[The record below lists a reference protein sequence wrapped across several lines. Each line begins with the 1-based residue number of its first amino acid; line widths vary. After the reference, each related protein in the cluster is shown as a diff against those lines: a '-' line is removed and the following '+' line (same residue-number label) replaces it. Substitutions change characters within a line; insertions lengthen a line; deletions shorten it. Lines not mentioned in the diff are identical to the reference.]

1 MSEELEQQLTLAR
14 RQLDAVHQI
23 SAALHSVT
31 HLDTLQRLALE
42 TMRDVVE
49 ADAGSL
55 MLHDPER
62 NALVF
67 ALVLG
72 PVADKLTGMAL
83 DLSTKP
89 GIAGQVFLTGNAN
102 VTNNVAQNTKHSRAQ
117 DSMTGYQTASLMTV
131 PLRLRDGAPIGVVQ
145 LVNKRSGPFDEGDVA
160 VVDMM
165 GSLVALAMENSRMAE
180 EAKMAAI
187 ARSVGEISHDIGN
200 MLTHVLP
207 YVQSLAGCIE
217 DVRTGKPDAID
228 YLEGFYL
235 EVCEHVAE
243 GVQQVQARTREI
255 ARAIKGEV
263 SPPEF
268 ASGSP
273 WRMAQRVRQS
283 LAGPAEQHGIILNV
297 EGDAELEAIL
307 DAERLFHAVYN
318 LANNALAETPPG
330 GHITLTVEGDADADW
345 YNILIAD
352 TGKGM
357 PPAVLARMF
366 TDAIQSTK
374 AGGTGLGT
382 RIARRVV
389 EQHGGKASVQ
399 SALGE
404 GTTIILRLPLRPP
417 EA

>member
-1 MSEELEQQLTLAR
+1 MSEERELQLAR

-31 HLDTLQRLALE
+31 HLETLQRLALE

-55 MLHDPER
+55 LVHDPER

-89 GIAGQVFLTGNAN
+89 GIAGQVFLSGTAN
-102 VTNNVAQNTKHSRAQ
+102 IANHVAHHSGHSTAQ
-117 DSMTGYQTASLMTV
+117 DSKTGYQTDSLITV
-131 PLRLRDGAPIGVVQ
+131 PLRLRGGAPIGVVQ
-145 LVNKRSGPFDEGDVA
+145 LVNKRSGPFDAGDVA
-160 VVDMM
+160 VVDVM

-180 EAKMAAI
+180 EAKMAAV
-187 ARSVGEISHDIGN
+187 ARSIGEISHDIGN

-217 DVRTGKPDAID
+217 DVRAEKPNALDC
-228 YLEGFYL
+228 LEEFYL

-255 ARAIKGEV
+255 ARAIKGEIA
-263 SPPEF
+263 PMEF
-268 ASGSP
+268 APGLP
-273 WRMAQRVRQS
+273 FKMLQRVRQS
-283 LAGPAEQHGIILNV
+283 LSGPAEKQQIALSI
-297 EGDAELEAIL
+297 EGDADLEAVL

-318 LANNALAETPPG
+318 LTNNALAETPAEG
-330 GHITLTVEGDADADW
+330 RITLAVMPHDDPEW
-345 YNILIAD
+345 YEIRVTD

-357 PPAVLARMF
+357 PPEVVARMF
-366 TDAIQSTK
+366 TDAIKSTK

-389 EQHGGKASVQ
+389 EQHGGKASVV
-399 SALGE
+399 SAPGE
-404 GTTIILRLPLRPP
+404 GTTITLHLPRRPP